1 LPIEPVV
8 ANINVPNT
16 ELDEILGWRRTRVE
30 FEPIRGMSKA
40 VLNPLEG
47 RVGSYS
53 VEFSYGEAMV
63 LPEDT
68 DGGAVEAGY
77 VSVGYLSR
85 LTADDRAD
93 LDAAEATLASL
104 LDG

>member
-1 LPIEPVV
+1 MRFTRTALWSHDPIAPP
-8 ANINVPNT
+8 A
-16 ELDEILGWRRTRVE
+16 
-30 FEPIRGMSKA
+30 
-40 VLNPLEG
+40 
-47 RVGSYS
+47 
-53 VEFSYGEAMV
+53 
-63 LPEDT
+63 DT